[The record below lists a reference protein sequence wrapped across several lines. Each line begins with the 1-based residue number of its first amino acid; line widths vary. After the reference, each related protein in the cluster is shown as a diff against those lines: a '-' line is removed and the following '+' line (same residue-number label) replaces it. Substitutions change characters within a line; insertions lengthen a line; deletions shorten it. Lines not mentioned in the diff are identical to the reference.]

1 MARVVL
7 NPIFAEIHGQVG
19 DLVLK
24 EQYGETVM
32 ARKATSTAEPT
43 ANQVAQQDRFRLAT
57 IYGKVSMADADL
69 KARYQLKAEVEDKP
83 IFSLMVADFFNAPS
97 VDEIDL
103 SAYTGAVGDVIGV
116 KAHDD
121 FEVVG
126 IRVALSDGGG
136 TLIEDGNAVEV
147 VPNSGQW
154 EYTAT
159 QAVPSGTLVRLAVTA
174 KDTPGGTS
182 TTEAE
187 KTL

>member
-1 MARVVL
+1 MAKVVL
-7 NPIFAEIHGQVG
+7 NPIFAEVHGQVG

-24 EQYGETVM
+24 EQFGETVM
-32 ARKATSTAEPT
+32 ARKSTTKTEPT
-43 ANQVAQQDRFRLAT
+43 ANQIAQQDRFRLAT
-57 IYGKVSMADADL
+57 IYGKVSMADAEL
-69 KARYQLKAEVEDKP
+69 KTRYQLKAEEENKP

-121 FEVVG
+121 FDVVAVKLA
-126 IRVALSDGGG
+126 ISDGGG
-136 TLIEDGNAVEV
+136 TLIEEGSATEV
-147 VPNSGQW
+147 VPDSGQW
-154 EYTAT
+154 QYTAT
-159 QAVPSGTLVRLAVTA
+159 QAVPAGALVRLAVTA

-182 TTEAE
+182 TTKAE